1 MFSVRDSTTY
11 HLLTSLINILA
22 FKICGK
28 LDFFFRLIIRFHS
41 KRRKITSLEIN
52 NQVLEKKEKPL
63 STNALPCFDTS
74 SDSYFTQLWTS
85 NIHIALGKDFT
96 LPLIH
101 VYRFKHYLLV
111 LYHSKGT

>member
-1 MFSVRDSTTY
+1 MVSW
-11 HLLTSLINILA
+11 I
-22 FKICGK
+22 
-28 LDFFFRLIIRFHS
+28 FFRTYYSFSLQE
-41 KRRKITSLEIN
+41 KKNNVLEIN

>member
-1 MFSVRDSTTY
+1 MVSWIFFPTYYSFSLQEKKNNV
-11 HLLTSLINILA
+11 
-22 FKICGK
+22 
-28 LDFFFRLIIRFHS
+28 
-41 KRRKITSLEIN
+41 LEIN